1 MIFRSKSDDY
11 KAPCR
16 TVHYES
22 SRCFPTNHSGMLQ
35 EEGELPEP
43 LAAVLC
49 LELLC
54 QCWPLRYTS
63 GTVEVGNCGIKDFF
77 HTCWDTACCTAI
89 DQAHG
94 QSCDVSYLLSSH
106 QPQSPVLVAKSC
118 PPSTSFTKGNF
129 PDATQSFWALEC
141 FGTCCAEVRKSWVLF
156 SRCIGSPSPK
166 QRKVFI
172 MPRQLT

>member
-77 HTCWDTACCTAI
+77 HTCWGTACCTAI
-89 DQAHG
+89 DQPMDKAVMWVTCSVHI
-94 QSCDVSYLLSSH
+94 SPDLLCWWQRVALHPLPSQKEISQTPLSHSEHSS
-106 QPQSPVLVAKSC
+106 
-118 PPSTSFTKGNF
+118 
-129 PDATQSFWALEC
+129 ALELVVLRSESLGFC
-141 FGTCCAEVRKSWVLF
+141 FQGVLDLQVL
-156 SRCIGSPSPK
+156 SRGRSLSCLGS
-166 QRKVFI
+166 
-172 MPRQLT
+172 